1 MKFSTSSK
9 RINTLPPAA
18 ANTRANAS
26 VPGGAACA
34 DCPSAVTPSSPA
46 NCRAR
51 SIHGVSLPGCG
62 SQASPTKTPT
72 RAGGTSETPLA
83 CSRSATPSKSRA
95 FLSVPGVAA
104 DVIMLCIM
112 RQLTFTQ
119 TAPLNQDADGAV
131 RVTGSR
137 ITLDTL
143 VAAFKKGATAEQI
156 QDSFPS
162 LSLRQIYGAIFY
174 YLDHQADVEEY
185 LKERQDEADAI
196 RREIESRPEYAEFR
210 ERLRQR
216 RAELIEA

>member
-1 MKFSTSSK
+1 
-9 RINTLPPAA
+9 
-18 ANTRANAS
+18 
-26 VPGGAACA
+26 
-34 DCPSAVTPSSPA
+34 
-46 NCRAR
+46 
-51 SIHGVSLPGCG
+51 
-62 SQASPTKTPT
+62 
-72 RAGGTSETPLA
+72 
-83 CSRSATPSKSRA
+83 
-95 FLSVPGVAA
+95 
-104 DVIMLCIM
+104 M

-156 QDSFPS
+156 RDSFPS

-174 YLDHQADVEEY
+174 YLDHQADAEEY
-185 LKERQDEADAI
+185 LKERQAEADVI
-196 RREIESRPEYAEFR
+196 RREIESRPEYDEFR

>member
-1 MKFSTSSK
+1 
-9 RINTLPPAA
+9 
-18 ANTRANAS
+18 
-26 VPGGAACA
+26 
-34 DCPSAVTPSSPA
+34 
-46 NCRAR
+46 
-51 SIHGVSLPGCG
+51 
-62 SQASPTKTPT
+62 
-72 RAGGTSETPLA
+72 
-83 CSRSATPSKSRA
+83 
-95 FLSVPGVAA
+95 
-104 DVIMLCIM
+104 MLRIM

-137 ITLDTL
+137 VTLDTL

-185 LKERQDEADAI
+185 LNERQAEADAI
-196 RREIESRPEYAEFR
+196 RHEIESRPEYAEFR